1 MNNTNAGFTQ
11 ASDESIETTRE
22 VLKTSLASIEKLTK
36 INLEASKKFLEETTH
51 TLQEMTGITNPK
63 ELFEKV
69 NKLAKN
75 TVENNM
81 SSCRNVCGIITET
94 QSKISKMFES
104 SIQNAQK
111 NMAAATEKLSK
122 INPASSKSNFGAD
135 AMQNWINS
143 TNQAMETLNKMA
155 AGISEF
161 TNKNIKSATNAASTT
176 AKKTTK
182 R

>member
-1 MNNTNAGFTQ
+1 MPGLHKPQTNQ
-11 ASDESIETTRE
+11 
-22 VLKTSLASIEKLTK
+22 
-36 INLEASKKFLEETTH
+36 SK
-51 TLQEMTGITNPK
+51 Q
-63 ELFEKV
+63 LFEKV

-111 NMAAATEKLSK
+111 NMVSATEKLSK
-122 INPASSKSNFGAD
+122 INPTAKSNFGAD

-143 TNQAMETLNKMA
+143 TNQAMET
-155 AGISEF
+155 
-161 TNKNIKSATNAASTT
+161 
-176 AKKTTK
+176 
-182 R
+182 

>member
-36 INLEASKKFLEETTH
+36 VNLEASKKFLEETTH
-51 TLQEMTGITNPK
+51 ALKEMTGITNPK

-111 NMAAATEKLSK
+111 NMVSATEKLSK
-122 INPASSKSNFGAD
+122 INPTAKSNFGAD

-161 TNKNIKSATNAASTT
+161 TNKNTKSATNAASNT
-176 AKKTTK
+176 AKKAAK

>member
-1 MNNTNAGFTQ
+1 MTNTNTGFTQ

-22 VLKTSLASIEKLTK
+22 VLKASLASIEKLTK
-36 INLEASKKFLEETTH
+36 INLDASKKFLEETTH
-51 TLQEMTGITNPK
+51 TLREMTGITNPK

-69 NKLAKN
+69 NKLATN

-94 QSKISKMFES
+94 QNKISKMFES
-104 SIQNAQK
+104 QIHNAQK
-111 NMAAATEKLSK
+111 NMISATENLSK
-122 INPASSKSNFGAD
+122 ANPASKSNFGAD

-176 AKKTTK
+176 TKKSAK